1 MSKYGYCE
9 DCGCVMEVV
18 GCSNCNELS
27 CIQHFQT
34 TDVENLPETSFP
46 QDVSLTPVIE
56 TL

>member
-27 CIQHFQT
+27 VIQHFQT